1 MATKAYAQV
10 YSLIRQD
17 RTPELLYN
25 ALAKFSAMGYDGIE
39 GIGPN
44 SAGLSVPDFK
54 KYLADLNLDMVSIMN
69 LSTPEEFEFGAAVG
83 ARYTV
88 GGFSPKNLTRDEI
101 LRACDAVNAFSKS
114 VKEAGLFNLI
124 HNHAHE
130 FGAIEGE
137 PESDLM
143 PYDLIVQNTD
153 PDLVGFE
160 LDVGWVQFAGVNP
173 VDILKK
179 YPGRFRI
186 IHVKECNR
194 IAKDAEEREHFP
206 RKVLEMGP
214 PTFIN
219 GAPKFKPEQEQIMY
233 ESRNFNVGLGEGL
246 IDWKALAAAAKAQF
260 DPMYFVSEREYYH
273 CYDANGN
280 EEICAQKDCDFIH
293 SL

>member
-10 YSLIRQD
+10 YSLIRHD
-17 RTPELLYN
+17 RSPELLYN

-44 SAGLSVPDFK
+44 SAGLSLPDFK
-54 KYLADLNLDMVSIMN
+54 KYLADLKLDMVSVMN
-69 LSTPEEFEFGAAVG
+69 LNTPEELEFGAAMGVKYDV
-83 ARYTV
+83 A
-88 GGFSPKNLTRDEI
+88 GFRPKDLSRDEI
-101 LRACDAVNAFSKS
+101 LRACDEVNAFSKK
-114 VKEAGLFNLI
+114 VKEAGMFNLI

-130 FGAIEGE
+130 FGQIEGE
-137 PESDLM
+137 PEGVT

-153 PDLVGFE
+153 PELVGFE
-160 LDVGWVQFAGVNP
+160 LDVGWVQFAGANP
-173 VDILKK
+173 VDIINK

-214 PTFIN
+214 PKIIN
-219 GAPKFKPEQEQIMY
+219 GAPKFSPEQERLMY
-233 ESRNFNVGLGEGL
+233 EARNFNVELGKGL
-246 IDWKALAAAAKAQF
+246 IDWPALAAAAKGQGF
-260 DPMYFVSEREYYH
+260 PVYFVSEREYYH
-273 CYDANGN
+273 CYGADGD

>member
-17 RTPELLYN
+17 RRPELLYN
-25 ALAKFSAMGYDGIE
+25 ALQKFSAMGYDGIE
-39 GIGPN
+39 GIGLN
-44 SAGLSVPDFK
+44 SAGLSLPDFK
-54 KYLADLNLDMVSIMN
+54 QYLADLKLDMPSVMN
-69 LSTPEEFEFGAAVG
+69 LASPEELEFGAFMG
-83 ARYTV
+83 AKYTV
-88 GGFSPKNLTRDEI
+88 AGFRPKNLTRDEI
-101 LRACDAVNAFSKS
+101 LRACDEVNAFSKKA
-114 VKEAGLFNLI
+114 KEAGLFNLI

-137 PESDLM
+137 PESELM
-143 PYDLIVQNTD
+143 PYDLMVQNTD

-194 IAKDAEEREHFP
+194 VAADAEEREHFP
-206 RKVLEMGP
+206 KKVLELGP
-214 PTFIN
+214 PQIIN
-219 GAPKFKPEQEQIMY
+219 GAPKFKPEQEAIMY
-233 ESRNFNVGLGEGL
+233 NSRNFNVELGNGL
-246 IDWKALAAAAKAQF
+246 IDWTALAAAAKAQF
-260 DPMYFVSEREYYH
+260 DPVYFVSEREYYH
-273 CYDANGN
+273 CYGADGN

>member
-10 YSLIRQD
+10 YSLIRHD
-17 RTPELLYN
+17 RSPELLYN

-44 SAGLSVPDFK
+44 SAGLSLPDFK
-54 KYLADLNLDMVSIMN
+54 KYLADLKLDMVSVMN
-69 LSTPEEFEFGAAVG
+69 LNTPEELEFGAEMGVKYDVA
-83 ARYTV
+83 
-88 GGFSPKNLTRDEI
+88 GFRPKDLSRDEI
-101 LRACDAVNAFSKS
+101 LRACDEVNAFSKK
-114 VKEAGLFNLI
+114 VKEAGMFNLI

-130 FGAIEGE
+130 FGQIEGE
-137 PESDLM
+137 PEGVT

-153 PDLVGFE
+153 PELVGFE
-160 LDVGWVQFAGVNP
+160 LDVGWVQFAGANP
-173 VDILKK
+173 VDIINK

-214 PTFIN
+214 PKIIN
-219 GAPKFKPEQEQIMY
+219 GAPKFSPEQEHLMY
-233 ESRNFNVGLGEGL
+233 EARNFNVELGKGL
-246 IDWKALAAAAKAQF
+246 IDWPALAAAAKGQGF
-260 DPMYFVSEREYYH
+260 PVYFVSEREYYH
-273 CYDANGN
+273 CYGADGD